1 MVILASVLAF
11 FLMAS
16 GNTMLEKENEQLNQ
30 WVPTNHHYR
39 ENNDWLQMN
48 KPESKV
54 RGKIRRIFGIR
65 FGYTDIPHMKMYWVS
80 RQDVT

>member
-65 FGYTDIPHMKMYWVS
+65 FGYTE
-80 RQDVT
+80 